1 MILPARDKAH
11 LVASRS
17 YLTYGKAELR
27 DKLERNPYSYLHVI
41 NPDGQ
46 QKIDAKRGTRPF
58 YKWVKKG
65 FDAFQDR
72 GWIEAINSE
81 TLAVYRQTSD
91 DHVCTGLVGL
101 MDLAEVESGRLKLHE
116 QTLRSREKLFA
127 TYLEEVG
134 CNAEPIL
141 CAYPE
146 DNMAASQ
153 IAAHLAMITAQRP
166 DLDFSTTDRVRHTV
180 WLLDTKQARLISKAA
195 DEIPVMYLADGHHR
209 VASSLELAMQHP
221 ETNQQG
227 LMSFA
232 IPESE
237 LIIRGYHREMRKLS
251 MTKGDWETLFQS
263 LDAEIICSPLEASA
277 SGPAAFG
284 TIHLHTSHGSWK
296 WELRKPNIQ
305 DVDAGWLYRQVL
317 EPYFQVADARKDAR
331 LHYLAGTESSEA
343 LMQRAKKYA
352 DRCIFELHPVTME
365 QLKLIADAGGTLP
378 PKSTWIEPKL
388 RTGLFIHGF

>member
-46 QKIDAKRGTRPF
+46 QKIEAKRGTRPF
-58 YKWVKKG
+58 YECVKKG

-72 GWIEAINSE
+72 GWIEAIESE

-127 TYLEEVG
+127 TYLDEVG

-180 WLLDTKQARLISKAA
+180 WLLDTKQARLISNAS

-209 VASSLELAMQHP
+209 VASSLEFAMQRP

-251 MTKGDWETLFQS
+251 MTKSDWETLFQS

-277 SGPAAFG
+277 QGPAAFG

-343 LMQRAKKYA
+343 LMQRAKKYE

>member
-1 MILPARDKAH
+1 
-11 LVASRS
+11 
-17 YLTYGKAELR
+17 
-27 DKLERNPYSYLHVI
+27 
-41 NPDGQ
+41 
-46 QKIDAKRGTRPF
+46 
-58 YKWVKKG
+58 
-65 FDAFQDR
+65 
-72 GWIEAINSE
+72 
-81 TLAVYRQTSD
+81 
-91 DHVCTGLVGL
+91 VCTGLVGL

-127 TYLEEVG
+127 TYLDEVG

-180 WLLDTKQARLISKAA
+180 WLLNTKQARLISKAA
-195 DEIPVMYLADGHHR
+195 DDIPVMYLADGHHR
-209 VASSLELAMQHP
+209 VASSRELAKLHP
-221 ETNQQG
+221 EESNQQG

-251 MTKGDWETLFQS
+251 MTKSDWETLFQS

-277 SGPAAFG
+277 PGPAAFG

-296 WELRKPNIQ
+296 WELRKANIE
-305 DVDAGWLYRQVL
+305 DVDAGWLYRKVL
-317 EPYFQVADARKDAR
+317 EPHFQVVDARKDAR
-331 LHYLAGTESSEA
+331 LHYLSGTENSNV

-365 QLKLIADAGGTLP
+365 QLKLVADAGGTLP

-388 RTGLFIHGF
+388 RSGLFIHGF